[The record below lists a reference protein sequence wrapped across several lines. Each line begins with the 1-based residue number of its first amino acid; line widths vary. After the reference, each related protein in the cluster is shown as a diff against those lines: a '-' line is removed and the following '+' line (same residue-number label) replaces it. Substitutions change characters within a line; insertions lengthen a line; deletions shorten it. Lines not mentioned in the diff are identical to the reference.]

1 MTLLTETE
9 IVLGVLLSV
18 LVIVI
23 CLSLYY
29 TREKKG
35 SDTFTEAM
43 RGFHGGKLKGGGRA
57 YEAAYILVM
66 LAVVGVMLWLLNTT
80 MKHI

>member
-43 RGFHGGKLKGGGRA
+43 RGFHGGKLKGGGGA
-57 YEAAYILVM
+57 SEFAYILVM
-66 LAVVGVMLWLLNTT
+66 LAVMGVILWLLNTT
-80 MKHI
+80 MKHL

>member
-1 MTLLTETE
+1 MTFLIGAGIL
-9 IVLGVLLSV
+9 LGVLV
-18 LVIVI
+18 FVI

-29 TREKKG
+29 TRDKKG

-57 YEAAYILVM
+57 SEFAYIVVM
-66 LAVVGVMLWLLNTT
+66 LAVMCAMLWLLNTT
-80 MKHI
+80 IKHL

>member
-1 MTLLTETE
+1 MTFMIGAGILL
-9 IVLGVLLSV
+9 GV

-57 YEAAYILVM
+57 YEFAYILFM
-66 LAVVGVMLWLLNTT
+66 LAVMCAMLWLLGTT
-80 MKHI
+80 MKHL